1 MVLFWKSHFFF
12 FFGKP
17 LSSMHFFGPFYST
30 QLQKKIQ
37 WAQSYEVTPFPQND
51 ISLSEKP
58 LN

>member
-1 MVLFWKSHFFF
+1 
-12 FFGKP
+12 
-17 LSSMHFFGPFYST
+17 MHFFGPFYST

-37 WAQSYEVTPFPQND
+37 WAQSYEVKPFPQND